1 MEEDPCPSSVN
12 VCHTRE
18 ELSALFKEL
27 QNMRSEGVLVDVT
40 LCAEEKEI
48 PCHRLVLAGNS
59 EYFKLMFNGSHSESR
74 KDKIEIGGVSAE
86 ALQQLVDYA
95 YSSKITITTDN
106 VHALFQAADMLQFLG
121 VCDECE
127 DFLEPHINQDTCLG
141 TWALADRVSC
151 TSLAEKAE
159 CWALKWF
166 KELCTTEEFLELPY
180 HLLKMYISDER
191 LLAKEE
197 QILEAI
203 MLWARHDLK
212 ERKGHLKELL
222 KCVCFSSMDQ
232 DYLKNILKE
241 DEVLVGVR
249 GIKQMMKSQSTH
261 TSPRQMLQKDFLV
274 LGGSRLVLC
283 ANARGEVEPRLYM
296 NSSVYTLGLDSQ
308 CIDTSALPAPFHDS
322 RGIAACVV
330 DGDVIVTGGHESLTQ
345 AWRYRPA
352 LKSWTKLASLKK
364 GRFNHRMAL
373 LQGQVYVVGGSRPV
387 NYSRSGEAI
396 ERLPDVEV
404 YKEKTNRW
412 KKVAP
417 LKLAVSSFGI
427 ATYGG
432 QIYVFGGEPYPYE
445 GNDLMRNETDAVQR
459 YNPAQNNW
467 TCDDDVQLPYPLS
480 CIQACTV
487 DDRIYIVGGQ
497 LECVLCF
504 DPEDSYEPFRDMANT
519 LFPWQH
525 CSATVCGEEIYI
537 SGGRVHQLVTDG
549 NGILR
554 QVETY
559 ALVQCYNVNSDTMV
573 LCKDLPKPLY
583 GHCTVT
589 VAKT

>member
-1 MEEDPCPSSVN
+1 
-12 VCHTRE
+12 
-18 ELSALFKEL
+18 
-27 QNMRSEGVLVDVT
+27 
-40 LCAEEKEI
+40 
-48 PCHRLVLAGNS
+48 
-59 EYFKLMFNGSHSESR
+59 MFNGNHSESR

-86 ALQQLVDYA
+86 TLQQLVDYA

-121 VCDECE
+121 VCDECQ
-127 DFLEPHINQDTCLG
+127 DFLEPRINQDTCLG
-141 TWALADRVSC
+141 TWALADRVSR
-151 TSLAEKAE
+151 TELAEKAE

-166 KELCTTEEFLELPY
+166 EEVCTTEEFLELPY
-180 HLLKMYISDER
+180 HLLKTYVSEEG

-197 QILEAI
+197 QILKAI

-212 ERKGHLKELL
+212 EREGHLKELL

-241 DEVLVGVR
+241 DKVLAGVR

-261 TSPRQMLQKDFLV
+261 TSPRQMPQKDFLI
-274 LGGSRLVLC
+274 LGGSGLVLC
-283 ANARGEVEPRLYM
+283 TDALGQMEATFYS
-296 NSSVYTLGLDSQ
+296 NSSVYTIGLDSQ
-308 CIDTSALPAPFHDS
+308 CKDTSELPRPFCES

-330 DGDVIVTGGHESLTQ
+330 DGDIIMTGGHLSLTQ

-352 LKSWTKLASLKK
+352 LKSWTKLANLKK
-364 GRFNHRMAL
+364 GRCNHRMAV
-373 LQGQVYVVGGSRPV
+373 LQGQVYVVGGSRW
-387 NYSRSGEAI
+387 NYSQPGEATQ
-396 ERLPDVEV
+396 RLPDVEV
-404 YKEKTNRW
+404 YKERTNRW

-445 GNDLMRNETDAVQR
+445 GDDLMRNETNAIQR
-459 YNPAQNNW
+459 YNPAQNKW
-467 TCDDDVQLPYPLS
+467 TCDDDVQLPEALS

-487 DDRIYIVGGQ
+487 DDGIYIVGGQ
-497 LECVLCF
+497 LQGVLHF
-504 DPEDSYEPFRDMANT
+504 YPEDEDFLEKADT

-549 NGILR
+549 NGLLS

-559 ALVQCYNVNSDTMV
+559 AKVQCYNVNSDTMV